1 MLASAPWL
9 EPERVTTIHNG
20 IDVAKFERAA
30 PLDFRS
36 RGVPENARVV
46 GFLGRL
52 CEQKGVDVLIEAF
65 ARVAEKRADVVLA
78 LAGEGEMEALVRERA
93 RAGGVEER
101 VLFLGFLDDPAPFLK
116 AIDLFVLSSRW
127 EGFGIVLAEAMAAGK
142 PCVTTDAGSVVE
154 IVEDKTT
161 GLVVPPEDPDA
172 LARAMERLIDDGV
185 LAKRMGDA
193 GARRVREKFTVE
205 RMGDDYERL
214 FYRIAKRPRV
224 RVSAETL
231 RPDVKKICII
241 KPRGIGDIVLSTIL
255 LDNLAAAFP
264 DAEIHYFVEKFAR
277 DAVEDLPLVEKAI
290 TTKRKES
297 SFAMAKKLRAERYD
311 LIIDSWSNPR
321 SAQAVFL
328 SGARYRVGYAYR
340 GRRYAYNLPVWHRR
354 ERKSHAAESN
364 LPLLRF
370 LDLPTISKRVH
381 YNVPDRQ
388 LEEARRFIAKKFPN
402 ATTVAGV
409 APAGGWAS
417 KRCDKEKWA
426 EFGAALVERLD
437 ASIVVVWGPGDE
449 EDAEHIERAL
459 GDRATRI
466 PKTTV
471 KEMSAYLAACDVV
484 LANDSGPMHI
494 AAAVG
499 VPTLGVF
506 GPTNPEAHGPY
517 SPVSGYVIK
526 DDLDCIRCGKFDC
539 PYDHECMRE
548 LPASVVVEKAIELL
562 ANARRSE

>member
-1 MLASAPWL
+1 
-9 EPERVTTIHNG
+9 V
-20 IDVAKFERAA
+20 
-30 PLDFRS
+30 
-36 RGVPENARVV
+36 
-46 GFLGRL
+46 
-52 CEQKGVDVLIEAF
+52 
-65 ARVAEKRADVVLA
+65 
-78 LAGEGEMEALVRERA
+78 
-93 RAGGVEER
+93 
-101 VLFLGFLDDPAPFLK
+101 
-116 AIDLFVLSSRW
+116 
-127 EGFGIVLAEAMAAGK
+127 
-142 PCVTTDAGSVVE
+142 
-154 IVEDKTT
+154 
-161 GLVVPPEDPDA
+161 
-172 LARAMERLIDDGV
+172 
-185 LAKRMGDA
+185 
-193 GARRVREKFTVE
+193 
-205 RMGDDYERL
+205 
-214 FYRIAKRPRV
+214 
-224 RVSAETL
+224 
-231 RPDVKKICII
+231 

-264 DAEIHYFVEKFAR
+264 DAEIHYFVENFAR

-297 SFAMAKKLRAERYD
+297 PLAMAKKLRAERYD

-321 SAQAVFL
+321 SAQAVLL

-354 ERKSHAAESN
+354 GRKAHAAESN

-370 LDLPTISKRVH
+370 LDLPTVSKRVH
-381 YNVPDRQ
+381 YNVPNRA
-388 LEEARRFIAKKFPN
+388 LEEARRFIEEKFPD

-426 EFGAALVERLD
+426 EFGAALVEELD

-449 EDAEHIERAL
+449 EDAEYIERAL
-459 GDRATRI
+459 GDRAARI

-526 DDLDCIRCGKFDC
+526 DDLECIRCGKFVC
-539 PYDHECMRE
+539 PFDHECMRE
-548 LPASVVVEKAIELL
+548 LPASVVVEKTRELF
-562 ANARRSE
+562 ARTRRSE